1 MKRIERSDRRRPG
14 ALIPFLCVLGGLLWA
29 HCSWGED
36 LSSSGPE
43 NEKTE
48 VAKMIENIHWL
59 GHDSFRIEGDGQVI
73 YIDPYQLQGEPP
85 KGDLILITHD
95 HHDHCSPD
103 DIAMVRKEGSV
114 VVTIAAAASKL
125 PEPVRVVGPGD
136 SLTVNGIAI
145 QAVPA
150 YNVNKFRSPGN
161 PFHPKEAKHVGY
173 VVEVEGRRIY
183 HTGDSDVIP
192 EMESVETE
200 VALLPV
206 SGTYV
211 MTAEEAVEAAAL
223 IQPKVAIPMHVGAGI
238 GELGD
243 AERFKEQASV
253 PVEVLP
259 LEK

>member
-1 MKRIERSDRRRPG
+1 MKRTERFERRRPR
-14 ALIPFLCVLGGLLWA
+14 ALIPFLCIFGGLLWT
-29 HCSWGED
+29 HCSQGED
-36 LSSSGPE
+36 LSSPESE
-43 NEKTE
+43 NESTE
-48 VAKMIENIHWL
+48 VAKMIEGIHWL

-73 YIDPYQLQGEPP
+73 YIDPYQLGGDLP
-85 KGDLILITHD
+85 KADLILVTHD

-103 DIAMVRKEGSV
+103 DIALVRRKESV

-125 PEPVRVVGPGD
+125 PEPVRIVVPGD

-192 EMESVETE
+192 EMESVKTD